1 MFVISCQFIEKYYV
15 GVIANGGD
23 NFSKGDLIMRKV
35 LLATTALVAIT
46 GVTAANADIS
56 ISGNYEWE
64 YTSYDTGSTFGSD
77 SHITIKAVNAA
88 DNGMTFT
95 AVTVLGNG
103 DLDSNHIKV
112 DGDFGTVYL
121 GDVDGNSA
129 ASLMDGALG
138 RNKDIEG
145 QGGLGSEATHNGTAD
160 TAVFLDGGADIIYM
174 TPSIGGLKLG
184 IGADLTD
191 SDASVTDGAV
201 DMAVSYSMSGI
212 NLYAG
217 GTSGQEFDESNFG
230 LSTSLAGLTI
240 GVGSR
245 SEGGTSKA
253 KSNDVGL
260 QYTLAN
266 GIKIAGLSASG
277 TGRNGT
283 TKVKAS
289 NLGASYPVVPGVK
302 LNAES
307 GVLTVAGVDSNYTW
321 VAVNM
326 SF

>member
-1 MFVISCQFIEKYYV
+1 
-15 GVIANGGD
+15 
-23 NFSKGDLIMRKV
+23 MRKV
-35 LLATTALVAIT
+35 LLATTALVAFGGI
-46 GVTAANADIS
+46 TAANADIS

-64 YTSYDTGSTFGSD
+64 YTQTDAGSTFGSD
-77 SHITIKAVNAA
+77 SHVNIKGTIAA

-145 QGGLGSEATHNGTAD
+145 QLGAAGQATDGGTAD

-174 TPSIGGLKLG
+174 SPSVGGLQ
-184 IGADLTD
+184 IGFSADLTD
-191 SDASVTDGAV
+191 SDASTTDGAV
-201 DMAVSYSMSGI
+201 DMAATYSM
-212 NLYAG
+212 AG
-217 GTSGQEFDESNFG
+217 VSLFASSTSGQAFDESNFG
-230 LSTSLAGLTI
+230 ASASLAGLNI

-245 SEGGTSKA
+245 SEGGTSQA
-253 KSNDVGL
+253 KSNDVGVN
-260 QYTLAN
+260 YTLAN
-266 GIKIAGLSASG
+266 GLKIAALSASG

-283 TKVKAS
+283 TKIKMS
-289 NLGASYPVVPGVK
+289 NFGASYSIVPGVK
-302 LNAES
+302 FNAES
-307 GVLTVAGVDSNYTW
+307 GVLTKAGVDNNYTW
-321 VAVNM
+321 IAVNM

>member
-1 MFVISCQFIEKYYV
+1 
-15 GVIANGGD
+15 
-23 NFSKGDLIMRKV
+23 MRKV
-35 LLATTALVAIT
+35 LLATTALVAFGGI
-46 GVTAANADIS
+46 TAANADIS

-64 YTSYDTGSTFGSD
+64 YTQTDAGSTFGSD
-77 SHITIKAVNAA
+77 SHVNIKGTIAA

-145 QGGLGSEATHNGTAD
+145 QLGAGGQATDGGTAD

-174 TPSIGGLKLG
+174 SPAVGGLQ
-184 IGADLTD
+184 IGFSADLTD

-201 DMAVSYSMSGI
+201 DMAVTYSMSGVS
-212 NLYAG
+212 LFASS
-217 GTSGQEFDESNFG
+217 TSGQAFPESNFG
-230 LSTSLAGLTI
+230 VNASLAGLNI

-245 SEGGTSKA
+245 SEGGSSQA
-253 KSNDVGL
+253 KSNDVGVN
-260 QYTLAN
+260 YTLAN
-266 GIKIAGLSASG
+266 GLKLAALSASG
-277 TGRNGT
+277 TGRDGT
-283 TKVKAS
+283 TKIKAS
-289 NLGASYPVVPGVK
+289 NIGASYAIVPGVA

-321 VAVNM
+321 LAVNM